1 MMHGVRV
8 ALIGGHCLFS
18 QGLGNLLKSR
28 GIVPTTEVTTAAD
41 YLKRLKL
48 NGHAPAGDAGTDA
61 DVALVDACGDFR
73 AILADVMEIRRL
85 RPKLA
90 IILLT
95 DTFNPK
101 ELVDS
106 VQAGVNGYLLKS
118 ITADALVYFI
128 NLVMIGETVFPSNLA
143 AFLARDRA
151 LPVSGD
157 EELEADVN
165 LSNRERQIL
174 DQLVSGSSNKI
185 IANRLSIT
193 EATVKVH
200 IKNLL
205 KKIKVKNRT
214 QAAMWAVSHGMSA
227 PMARAFD

>member
-1 MMHGVRV
+1 MMRGARV
-8 ALIGGHCLFS
+8 ALIGGKCLFS

-28 GIVPTTEVTTAAD
+28 GIVPVTEATSATD
-41 YLKRLKL
+41 YLKQLKV
-48 NGHAPAGDAGTDA
+48 NGHDPGDDA
-61 DVALVDACGDFR
+61 EVDVALVDASGDFR
-73 AILADVMEIRRL
+73 TILADVMEVRRV

-95 DTFNPK
+95 DTFDAK

-118 ITADALVYFI
+118 ITVDALVYFI

-143 AFLARDRA
+143 SVLVQDPT
-151 LPVSGD
+151 LPVPG
-157 EELEADVN
+157 EKEFNADVN

-227 PMARAFD
+227 PEARAFD